1 MKNIPV
7 SEFLNE
13 IKGGIVI
20 DVRTP
25 AEYEKGHIVGACNMP
40 LFTNE
45 ERAVVGTI
53 YVRQGKE
60 LAVEKGLDFVGA
72 RLSNFIRET
81 KKIIKQNDGDE
92 KTPLYLYCWRG
103 GMRSNSL
110 AWLLSTAGF
119 NVKVLLGGYK
129 AYRRYFLSKLNVGYW
144 SFTILGGPTG
154 CGKTDILQSLTEKGQ
169 QVLDLEGHAK
179 HRGSAFGVYG
189 YEEPQPS
196 SEHFGNRIFDQLAR
210 FDSSRTIWC
219 EGESMSIGK
228 VFMPQELYNL
238 IQRSNFIYFSIPR
251 AIRLDHIVRDYG
263 ECPKEVLIQSFTN
276 ITKRLGHDN
285 AKRAIELVNNGDLR
299 SAADI
304 ALVYYDKGYNLCIES
319 RAGKII
325 QRIEMEGDT
334 PDLTADELIKLIEY
348 EDNRCKR

>member
-7 SEFLNE
+7 IEFLSE
-13 IKGGIVI
+13 IKDGVVI

-25 AEYEKGHIVGACNMP
+25 AEYEKGHIVGAYNMP

-53 YVRQGKE
+53 YVKQGKE
-60 LAVEKGLDFVGA
+60 LAVERGLDFVGA

-81 KKIIKQNDGDE
+81 KNILKQNGGDR
-92 KTPLYLYCWRG
+92 KTPIYLYCWRG

-119 NVKVLLGGYK
+119 NVNVLLGGYK

-144 SFTILGGPTG
+144 NFTILGGPTG
-154 CGKTDILQSLTEKGQ
+154 CGKTDILMSLAAKGQ
-169 QVLDLEGHAK
+169 QVIDLEYLAK

-189 YEEPQPS
+189 YDAPQPTT
-196 SEHFGNRIFDQLAR
+196 EHFGNTIFHQLAQ

-228 VFMPQELYNL
+228 VFIPQELYNL
-238 IQRSNFIYFSIPR
+238 IQCSNFIYFSIPR
-251 AIRLDHIVRDYG
+251 SVRLDHIVRDYG
-263 ECPKEVLIQSFTN
+263 ECPKEVLLQSFTN
-276 ITKRLGHDN
+276 ITKRLGFDN

-299 SAADI
+299 GAADI
-304 ALVYYDKGYNLCIES
+304 ALTYYDKGYNLCIDS
-319 RAGKII
+319 RVGKII
-325 QRIEMEGDT
+325 RRIEMENDT
-334 PDLTADELIKLIEY
+334 PDLTADELIREF
-348 EDNRCKR
+348 C